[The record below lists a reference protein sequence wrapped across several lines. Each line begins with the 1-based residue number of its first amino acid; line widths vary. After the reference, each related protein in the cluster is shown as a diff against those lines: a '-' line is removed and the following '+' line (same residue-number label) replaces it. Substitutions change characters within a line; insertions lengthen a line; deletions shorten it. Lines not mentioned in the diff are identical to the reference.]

1 MLNNFY
7 KKKNYYEEKLHV
19 FTSIKDNDKLILKNN
34 NLIIKNNDNDECNNF
49 LPILSLLVRIF
60 SNENE
65 DQGEIKK
72 TVEKNFTEY
81 LEFIDNIIQYMHQKQ
96 CFQDQYLI
104 LLSEIEKNND
114 KINEGLIKLINS
126 HHKEKLSFIYKSV
139 LFSLF
144 DFSKLLSEIKNKVNI
159 ENTRFKKLNKLK
171 DDRTYSF

>member
-7 KKKNYYEEKLHV
+7 KKNYYDEKLHV

-65 DQGEIKK
+65 DQGEIK

-126 HHKEKLSFIYKSV
+126 HHKEKSV

-144 DFSKLLSEIKNKVNI
+144 DFSKLLSEIK
-159 ENTRFKKLNKLK
+159 TKLI
-171 DDRTYSF
+171 